1 MLCRLKQL
9 EAERDM
15 LVQGCEV
22 VERARVWYREQL
34 ATTTDRIYSL
44 PHAAHKME
52 PTLETQQERLHFQL
66 ARIHEVNLHLIALM
80 AVGGGGPPPLVSA
93 RQQEEQRLVT
103 KLKEQNHQLTEE
115 VSNKSERIAILER
128 EKAALLRELFQPR
141 PAAPLPLHHPL
152 RAPPPPPPP
161 PPLPI
166 QHSCD
171 LL

>member
-44 PHAAHKME
+44 PHATHKM
-52 PTLETQQERLHFQL
+52 
-66 ARIHEVNLHLIALM
+66 
-80 AVGGGGPPPLVSA
+80 GPPLVSA

-141 PAAPLPLHHPL
+141 PC
-152 RAPPPPPPP
+152 RPPCPCTTPSGPPTATTTTATAD
-161 PPLPI
+161 
-166 QHSCD
+166 STFM
-171 LL
+171 